1 MGTAYVNERI
11 TALAALLLSL
21 SLSGCATSSADSSL
35 MDARAQ
41 VQAPSKTSAY
51 PQVEDLP
58 PDREMPALT
67 ADERVKLKK
76 ELTAARDRQTA
87 AAKARGA
94 AQLGQPTKPSVQQ

>member
-21 SLSGCATSSADSSL
+21 SVSGCANSFANSSL

-41 VQAPSKTSAY
+41 VQAPPKTSAY

-58 PDREMPALT
+58 PDREMPTLT
-67 ADERVKLKK
+67 ADERLKLKK
-76 ELTAARDRQTA
+76 ELTAARDRQA
-87 AAKARGA
+87 PAAKARGA
-94 AQLGQPTKPSVQQ
+94 AQSNQPTKPPVQQ